1 MDIGSILAG
10 VALLL
15 LTAAFVALPLV
26 QHSGKRIS
34 EEERQSSEL
43 QAGRDRVLFS
53 LQELE
58 MDFNTGK
65 VTESDYLEQREA
77 LMQEGAGILRQ
88 IDSLQGGGQTGIGGT
103 DFEDEIEA
111 AVARARSENND
122 GGSQGFCPSCGS
134 EVMAGD
140 LFCIRCGNTLTEGE
154 GQA

>member
-10 VALLL
+10 LALIM

-26 QHSGKRIS
+26 QHRGKRIS
-34 EEERQSSEL
+34 EEERQLSEL
-43 QAGRDRVLFS
+43 QAGRDRVLYS

-65 VTESDYLEQREA
+65 IPEDDFREQREA

-88 IDSLQGGGQTGIGGT
+88 IDSLKAGSHVSSEGH
-103 DFEDEIEA
+103 DLDDEIEA
-111 AVARARSENND
+111 AVAKVRSAKKND
-122 GGSQGFCPSCGS
+122 GSHQFCPSCGS

-140 LFCIRCGNTLTEGE
+140 LFCIRCGYMLSEGE
-154 GQA
+154 EQA